1 MALLDDKKVI
11 FLGGLHRS
19 GTTVLAKVLAEHPRI
34 SGFHDTGARRDE
46 GQHLQTVFS
55 PANVHGGS
63 GRFAFDP
70 AAHLTEGHATGGD
83 AERLA
88 SQWAPYW
95 DLGRDYLL
103 EKSPPNLIRMRY
115 FQALFP
121 SARFI
126 VVVRHPLVVSL
137 ATMKWERRG
146 LAFLLRHWL
155 AAHERCARDAGHV
168 RSLLVVAYER
178 LTTEPESALA
188 AIHGWLGLRD
198 ADPRA
203 HTRLQGSNDRY
214 FARWRDMRSS
224 AARGL
229 YARFIERR
237 FDPAV
242 ARYGYRMGDPTAD
255 PGPLREL
262 FPRAEVR

>member
-1 MALLDDKKVI
+1 MAPLDDKNVI

-19 GTTVLAKVLAEHPRI
+19 GTTVLAKVLTEHPRI

-70 AAHLTEGHATGGD
+70 GAHLTEDDVGPGD

-88 SQWAPYW
+88 SQWAAYW
-95 DLGRDYLL
+95 DLDRDYVL

-121 SARFI
+121 TARFI
-126 VVVRHPLVVSL
+126 LVVRHPLVVSL
-137 ATMKWERRG
+137 ATRKWERRG

-155 AAHERCARDAGHV
+155 TAHERCIDDAGHL
-168 RSLLVVAYER
+168 RSLLVVSYER
-178 LTTEPESALA
+178 LTAEPEPTLS
-188 AIHGWLGLRD
+188 AIHRWLGLD
-198 ADPRA
+198 DGEPPGHA
-203 HTRLQGSNDRY
+203 RLVGTNDRY

-224 AARGL
+224 PVRGP
-229 YARFIERR
+229 YARFLERR

-242 ARYGYRMGDPTAD
+242 ARYGYRMGDPDCD
-255 PGPLREL
+255 PRPLREL
-262 FPRAEVR
+262 FPGAEVR